1 MNLLFAEVKL
11 GERTINWA
19 YNGRLDMH
27 FEGYYHWHQ
36 HCEILFIHEGT
47 GSVIV
52 NQQTYEIRSGM
63 LFLFPPYKLHRVYMK
78 AGPEN
83 PYIRTSI
90 HFDQDIVMHNLREF
104 PSRQAFFK
112 NLWQGH
118 IGATVFDLSGVM
130 EQIEHCLYSFN
141 KSKATF
147 EDESEEENTFLFLLL
162 LSIIRDADTDGSYNS
177 YSQDIAKPVF
187 YSEMIMRW
195 IEEHF
200 AEEVTLDRIAE
211 YVHLS
216 KFYAARIFR
225 DETGSSIGEY
235 LTVRRIRQAC
245 RLLHTTDLSVE
256 QIGIKV
262 GLPSTPYFIQLFKK
276 AIGTTPLKYRKN
288 N

>member
-1 MNLLFAEVKL
+1 MNLRFAEVKL
-11 GERTINWA
+11 GERTLAWA
-19 YNGRLDMH
+19 YKGRLDTP

-52 NQQTYEIRSGM
+52 NQMTYEIRAGM
-63 LFLFPPYKLHRVYMK
+63 LFLFPPFKLHRVYMK
-78 AGPEN
+78 AGPQN
-83 PYIRTSI
+83 PYIRTNI
-90 HFDQDIVMHNLREF
+90 HFDPNIVMHNLREF
-104 PSRQAFFK
+104 PSRRTLFK
-112 NLWQGH
+112 KLWQGN
-118 IGATVFDLSGVM
+118 IGASVFDLSSVL
-130 EQIEHCLYSFN
+130 EQIEQCLHAFN
-141 KSKATF
+141 KSKANT
-147 EDESEEENTFLFLLL
+147 EDESEEENTYLFLQL
-162 LSIIRDADTDGSYNS
+162 LSIIRDVNINGSNDS
-177 YSQDIAKPVF
+177 SLQDIENPVI

-195 IEEHF
+195 IEEHY